1 MGDPVAERYYLA
13 SLVQDCFGVATDCKK
28 PATTEL
34 RNGRNEVIG
43 RYCTQHGQQRLAIL
57 MRDLK
62 R

>member
-1 MGDPVAERYYLA
+1 MGDPVDERYHLV

-34 RNGRNEVIG
+34 RNGRNVIG